1 MSHRHTHAVSDT
13 DTSTDDEEQCQNQH
27 QNGRHLASLPHDD
40 PRSNRDRTLSTEE
53 FIESEIQSRLSPT
66 ADNNDNG
73 DVNPY
78 DIETE
83 SDPVGGQDDIE
94 TESDAVGGQDGQRV
108 CYTSSYPPS
117 PDYSLPHEEDNP
129 DHYPDIDSNDSY
141 PDINSDR
148 SYPDMYLDDDLG
160 SYPDMECDG
169 SYPDMESN
177 GSYPDLE
184 DALLDEDFFP
194 PHTYRKYILISL
206 YYTLH

>member
-1 MSHRHTHAVSDT
+1 MSFRHAHAVSDT
-13 DTSTDDEEQCQNQH
+13 DTSTDDEERCQHQH

-66 ADNNDNG
+66 ANNNNNNDN
-73 DVNPY
+73 DNVNPY

-83 SDPVGGQDDIE
+83 SDV
-94 TESDAVGGQDGQRV
+94 VGGQDGQRE

-141 PDINSDR
+141 PDINSSR

-194 PHTYRKYILISL
+194 PHTCRKYILISL

>member
-13 DTSTDDEEQCQNQH
+13 DTSTDDEERCQNQH

-66 ADNNDNG
+66 ADNNSNDNDNG

-78 DIETE
+78 
-83 SDPVGGQDDIE
+83 DIE
-94 TESDAVGGQDGQRV
+94 TESDAVGGQDGQRE

-117 PDYSLPHEEDNP
+117 PDYSLPHEEGNP
-129 DHYPDIDSNDSY
+129 GHYPDSDSNDSY
-141 PDINSDR
+141 PDISSNR
-148 SYPDMYLDDDLG
+148 SCPDIYLDDDLG